1 MPGKSCITKN
11 PACARTIQSFFT
23 QPDMARM
30 ICRNRAPAP
39 DTCDPGGILA
49 PNSSQALPQH
59 MNVSAYGCFLPD
71 LTGFTDAHCEGPN
84 CQHCS
89 QVPNPASHNLKQ
101 EFNLAIAD
109 CELQGTATSPSSTV
123 KLSIDHSEA
132 KRNRLE
138 KVTKI
143 SFPVSACLWR
153 NIDVHAVARHVIP
166 DHRFRLILHTRSLN
180 SA

>member
-1 MPGKSCITKN
+1 MTFRSDYSIIHEPSQQQNKHYAGKSCVTKKSGCVKN
-11 PACARTIQSFFT
+11 DSIILNA
-23 QPDMARM
+23 PDLLML
-30 ICRNRAPAP
+30 CGNRAPAL

-59 MNVSAYGCFLPD
+59 MDVSAYGCFLPD

-123 KLSIDHSEA
+123 KLSIDHSEP
-132 KRNRLE
+132 KRNCLE
-138 KVTKI
+138 KVT
-143 SFPVSACLWR
+143 
-153 NIDVHAVARHVIP
+153 
-166 DHRFRLILHTRSLN
+166 
-180 SA
+180 

>member
-1 MPGKSCITKN
+1 MTFRSDYSIIHEPSRQQNKHYPLQKRYNKKSGLRRNDTNRSWRSRIGLL
-11 PACARTIQSFFT
+11 
-23 QPDMARM
+23 
-30 ICRNRAPAP
+30 CRNRAPAP
-39 DTCDPGGILA
+39 DTCGPGGILD

-71 LTGFTDAHCEGPN
+71 LTGFADAHCEGPN

-138 KVTKI
+138 KVAK
-143 SFPVSACLWR
+143 
-153 NIDVHAVARHVIP
+153 
-166 DHRFRLILHTRSLN
+166 RFKAFIRRYDATLTST
-180 SA
+180 S